1 MSVSPRKVRNFWI
14 RAAIDGRK
22 SILAGGPRS
31 RDGGMSLTLFQRREG
46 SALTSLEIS
55 CRSTSAGVLVV
66 ELVPHLPFYSGE
78 EEPILWI
85 ETER

>member
-1 MSVSPRKVRNFWI
+1 MSASPRKVRNFWI

-46 SALTSLEIS
+46 SVATSLEIS
-55 CRSTSAGVLVV
+55 CRSTTSGLLVV
-66 ELVPHLPFYSGE
+66 ELVPHLPFSSGKE
-78 EEPILWI
+78 ESILWI